1 MAVHNR
7 LTVPHNI
14 SLLEERLS
22 SAIHSLWQALY
33 ESLWNAFF
41 RLSSRAN
48 SGNSLMRWSQLYK
61 WCLLGAWHSAVAFG
75 GWYMA
80 WPDAFSDA
88 GAGLQAFGA
97 VVAATSVLI
106 VNLKVQHKL
115 HNHSEYG

>member
-1 MAVHNR
+1 M
-7 LTVPHNI
+7 
-14 SLLEERLS
+14 
-22 SAIHSLWQALY
+22 
-33 ESLWNAFF
+33 
-41 RLSSRAN
+41 
-48 SGNSLMRWSQLYK
+48 YK

-115 HNHSEYG
+115 LQTHPLQCVNGSKQLINRFILQ